1 MSVNKNISTYPSTGR
16 GFAPPGN
23 FMQNIAG
30 SFLTKKTFRVTE
42 AQLEDSSYFFNSFE
56 SGDLIPLHLVQSL
69 IPNNEETIKQNS
81 LQDFDYELRPGKYKH
96 TMRFDWDIAFH
107 QIVETYSGTDL
118 YIIHYDQTGK
128 LILAEESAG
137 IYRGV
142 KTDSIIL
149 QKPKLFGNGS
159 EPSYSDLDIELQN
172 GETFKVIEV
181 DWLPEKIDKLFVKL
195 EVTNIGVDYLN
206 FTVRYNSTN
215 IDSIIASDVTIIDDT
230 NGTISGILLN
240 YTDGVY
246 QATGFSSTL
255 TTGCLTVNAS
265 AYLGRVKY
273 RVVITVDITVGFN
286 LMDGDGFELMN
297 GEAFNLM
304 EVTS

>member
-1 MSVNKNISTYPSTGR
+1 MPVKKQISTYPSTGR
-16 GFAPPGN
+16 GFTPPGN

-30 SFLTKKTFRVTE
+30 SFLTKKTWTVTN
-42 AQLEDSSYFFNSFE
+42 AQLEDNSYFFTSFDN
-56 SGDLIPLHLVQSL
+56 GDLIPFHLVQSL
-69 IPNNEETIKQNS
+69 VPNNEETIKQNS
-81 LQDFDYELRPGKYKH
+81 LHDFDYELRAGKYKH

-128 LILAEESAG
+128 LILAEESTG
-137 IYRGV
+137 VYRGV

-159 EPSYSDLDIELQN
+159 EPSYSDLDIELKN

-181 DWLPEKIDKLFVKL
+181 DWLPEQIDKLFVKVD
-195 EVTNIGVDYLN
+195 VTNIGVDYLN

-215 IDSIIASDVTIIDDT
+215 IEGIEASDVTIEDVT
-230 NGTISGILLN
+230 NGTIAGILLN

-246 QATGFSSTL
+246 QATGFSSAL
-255 TTGCLTVNAS
+255 TTGCLTVNAT
-265 AYLGRVKY
+265 AYLGRTRY
-273 RVVITVDITVGFN
+273 RVVITVDITVGFD
-286 LMDGDGFELMN
+286 LLDGDGFDLLD
-297 GEAFNLM
+297 GDTFDLL
-304 EVTS
+304 EVTA

>member
-1 MSVNKNISTYPSTGR
+1 MSVKKQISTYPSTGR

-23 FMQNIAG
+23 FIQNTTGA
-30 SFLTKKTFRVTE
+30 FLTKKTFTVTT
-42 AQLEDSSYFFNSFE
+42 AQLEDSSYFFDSFE
-56 SGDLIPLHLVQSL
+56 NGDLIPLHLVQSL
-69 IPNNEETIKQNS
+69 ANNNEETQKQTS
-81 LQDFDYELRPGKYKH
+81 LQDFDYELRPGKFKH
-96 TMRFDWDIAFH
+96 TLRFDWDIALH
-107 QIVETYSGTDL
+107 DIVETYSGTDL

-149 QKPKLFGNGS
+149 KKQPVFSNGT
-159 EPSYSDLDIELQN
+159 EVVYSDLDIELQS
-172 GETFKVIEV
+172 GEAIKVIEV
-181 DWLPEKIDKLFVKL
+181 DWLPEQIDKLFVKV

-215 IDSIIASDVTIIDDT
+215 IDNITASDISIEDST

-246 QATGFSSTL
+246 QATNFSSNL
-255 TTGCLTVNAS
+255 TTGCLTINAT
-265 AYLGRVKY
+265 AYLGRTKY
-273 RVVITVDITVGFN
+273 RVVITVDVTVGFD
-286 LMDGDGFELMN
+286 LLDGDGFDLLD
-297 GEAFNLM
+297 GDTFDLL
-304 EVTS
+304 EVTA